1 MIDRNKLRAAWV
13 SKGFTQEKVAKE
25 VGVSNKTFSL
35 KMKRGVFGSDEIEKM
50 IDLLDISDPVNVFF
64 AKQVTLKDT

>member
-13 SKGFTQEKVAKE
+13 SKGFTQERVAKE

-64 AKQVTLKDT
+64 QAGNLKRYS

>member
-13 SKGFTQEKVAKE
+13 SKGFTQERVAKE

-50 IDLLDISDPVNVFF
+50 IDLLDISDPVNVFLPM
-64 AKQVTLKDT
+64 QVT

>member
-13 SKGFTQEKVAKE
+13 SKGFTQERVAKE
-25 VGVSNKTFSL
+25 VGISNKTFSL

-50 IDLLDISDPVNVFF
+50 IDILDISDPVNVFF
-64 AKQVTLKDT
+64 AKKVT

>member
-13 SKGFTQEKVAKE
+13 SKGFTQERVAKE

-35 KMKRGVFGSDEIEKM
+35 KMKRGGFGSDEMEKM
-50 IDLLDISDPVNVFF
+50 IDLLDISDPVNVF
-64 AKQVTLKDT
+64 LPSR

>member
-13 SKGFTQEKVAKE
+13 SKGFTQERVAKE

-35 KMKRGVFGSDEIEKM
+35 KMKRGVFGSDESDEIEKM
-50 IDLLDISDPVNVFF
+50 IDLLDISDPVNVF
-64 AKQVTLKDT
+64 LPSR

>member
-13 SKGFTQEKVAKE
+13 SKGFTQERVAKE

-64 AKQVTLKDT
+64 AKQVT

>member
-13 SKGFTQEKVAKE
+13 SKGFTQERVAKE

-50 IDLLDISDPVNVFF
+50 IDQTRLTFF
-64 AKQVTLKDT
+64 CQAGNLKRYS